1 MLTWTTVV
9 TAGAAGTTRVTAGA
23 AWTSRV
29 TKGPACKICNFNI
42 NSFFFLIEL
51 NYFFRFKKSSLL
63 IVRV

>member
-51 NYFFRFKKSSLL
+51 NYFFRF
-63 IVRV
+63 